1 MGYAK
6 WLVGHKQINRI
17 FSYLVK
23 KNHWLQYKF
32 MALSSKIITIQS
44 YIKACLQNF
53 DILVQNCKV
62 RMVAGKALFD
72 RNTNN

>member
-1 MGYAK
+1 
-6 WLVGHKQINRI
+6 
-17 FSYLVK
+17 
-23 KNHWLQYKF
+23 